1 MTWFLLL
8 FSLLLLGI
16 ALWLALRARR
26 GQQRS
31 GLPQGRLV
39 YADTGRWSA
48 VARPY
53 FSPRYRLTGKPD
65 YLVASENLARRQRK
79 RALVVLVTNLRDED
93 HETLLP
99 AVKSL
104 RRRHAVTVASLR
116 EPVLDEIVDSPVR
129 DFDEALTRAAAVDYL
144 QSRRRQLAWLRHD
157 GVQILDVAPRDL
169 PVTLINHYWSRKRA
183 GAL

>member
-1 MTWFLLL
+1 PQPRVLLPGK
-8 FSLLLLGI
+8 SLTTVQ
-16 ALWLALRARR
+16 ALMN
-26 GQQRS
+26 
-31 GLPQGRLV
+31 
-39 YADTGRWSA
+39 A
-48 VARPY
+48 VFDLEP
-53 FSPRYRLTGKPD
+53 SLQVPD